1 MNNKGRSALL
11 IQNLKKGVETT
22 TRKGNLGPSFVQLQT
37 LKPIVN
43 PPKENPR
50 SKKDHKLTSPKYSGE
65 KNRKGTPK
73 FAPNDLEMIA
83 NNKPQYMSPKK
94 LYFK

>member
-1 MNNKGRSALL
+1 M
-11 IQNLKKGVETT
+11 
-22 TRKGNLGPSFVQLQT
+22 
-37 LKPIVN
+37 VN
-43 PPKENPR
+43 PPKENPK

-73 FAPNDLEMIA
+73 FAPIDSEMIA

-94 LYFK
+94 LYFKWPFRSTRGKKSRISFRFSIIPL